1 MTIFQILNQLIFP
14 TLTLSVQTLKH
25 LTQRS
30 EKFIFKVRSLRSPGI
45 LLFFSWTSDVS
56 VIRWHVW
63 AHVCWCLVSTKLW
76 SQSWELRPGLHY
88 WRHWLLSPALAPT
101 LPETRISSARDHP
114 HHHAVVTITP
124 PTQVTTHV
132 SAQKQGLRHDQIFFT
147 LIIKIVLP
155 LKASWEEEWNVSHSY
170 LLVCDKLFE
179 LLVFKDESRNRS
191 AAAASKVSASFKVN
205 ICSREP
211 SFH

>member
-30 EKFIFKVRSLRSPGI
+30 EKFIFKVRSHRSPGI

-147 LIIKIVLP
+147 LMIKIFLP
-155 LKASWEEEWNVSHSY
+155 LKASCPE
-170 LLVCDKLFE
+170 K
-179 LLVFKDESRNRS
+179 RS
-191 AAAASKVSASFKVN
+191 ETWVALIF
-205 ICSREP
+205 
-211 SFH
+211 